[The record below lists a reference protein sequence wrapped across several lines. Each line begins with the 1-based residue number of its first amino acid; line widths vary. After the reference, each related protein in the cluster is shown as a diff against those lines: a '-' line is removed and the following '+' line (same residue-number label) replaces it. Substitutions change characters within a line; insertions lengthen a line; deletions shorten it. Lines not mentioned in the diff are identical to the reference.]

1 MLRLLATSFVSDT
14 DHLPLPADKPA
25 KWNQFDPLARR
36 CYHAA
41 FALFSRLPAACVDRV
56 RTATVLLAPE
66 GSDAT
71 NNAYFADYLEN
82 GRELGSGLL
91 FRYTLPSCAPAEV
104 AIAFGLQG
112 PLFAERAPVSELPT
126 VLPWLDAMATVESLD
141 AVLLLVAE
149 DGRVTGLL
157 FRNEAE
163 KDGTHLQ
170 TWDAWQLP
178 RVAAVVPCYNHSQ
191 TLPAIIND
199 LYCRVPLVVVVDDGS
214 NPPIDRTSLPDSPNV
229 VLLRH
234 ASNQGKGAALLTA
247 FAYLHREGYAWAV
260 TLDADGQHAASD
272 WAAFYQAIASVPSPA
287 LWIGCREFGE
297 NVPSSSRF
305 GRAFSNFWVRLETG
319 VSLHDT
325 QSGFRAYPLCFA
337 EELRQA
343 CATRRYD
350 FEIESLVFLS
360 QGGVP
365 VRELPV
371 SVFYE
376 PPEKRVSHFDK
387 FRDNARLS
395 RLHTRLIFRRLL
407 PFRSKRL
414 VEEKRDPDALT
425 IRDWLFHP
433 LRVIRRLVTD
443 HVTPLELAFSTFLG
457 IFLGALPIFGAHIVV
472 IAYVTARFRM
482 NQAVALSA
490 QGLCTPPFLP
500 VLCVELGHLLLR
512 GKWLTDLA
520 WATHPQAYLSRYGEW
535 WIGSLVA
542 GPILAISLSLLVY
555 AIATA
560 FRTKKRREHG

>member
-41 FALFSRLPAACVDRV
+41 FAIFSRLPAECVDRI

-71 NNAYFADYLEN
+71 NDAYFADYLEN

-112 PLFAERAPVSELPT
+112 PLFAERAPVSELPSI
-126 VLPWLDAMATVESLD
+126 LPWLDAMATVESLD

-149 DGRVTGLL
+149 DVRVTGLF

-163 KDGTHLQ
+163 KDDSHRQ
-170 TWDAWQLP
+170 TFDTWQLP
-178 RVAAVVPCYNHSQ
+178 RIAAVVPSYNHSR
-191 TLPAIIND
+191 TLPAIVTD

-214 NPPIDRTSLPDSPNV
+214 NPSIDRASLPDPPHV

-234 ASNQGKGAALLTA
+234 STNEGKGAALLTA
-247 FAYLHREGYAWAV
+247 FTYLHREGYAWAV
-260 TLDADGQHAASD
+260 TLDSDGQHAASD
-272 WAAFYQAIASVPSPA
+272 WGSFYQAVASDASPA
-287 LWIGCREFGE
+287 VWIGCRRFGD
-297 NVPSSSRF
+297 NVPVSSRF

-319 VSLHDT
+319 VPLRDT
-325 QSGFRAYPLCFA
+325 QSGFRAYPLAFT
-337 EELRQA
+337 EELRQH

-350 FEIESLVFLS
+350 FEIESLVFLMQS
-360 QGGVP
+360 GVP
-365 VRELPV
+365 VHELSV

-376 PPEKRVSHFDK
+376 SPEKRVSHFDK

-395 RLHTRLIFRRLL
+395 WLHTRLVFCRLL
-407 PFRSKRL
+407 PFRRKQL
-414 VEEKRDPDALT
+414 VDERRDPDALT
-425 IRDWLFHP
+425 VRDWLFHP

-443 HVTPLELAFSTFLG
+443 HASPFELAFSTFLG
-457 IFLGALPIFGAHIVV
+457 IFLGALPIFGAHIAV

-490 QGLCTPPFLP
+490 QGLCTPPFVP
-500 VLCVELGHLLLR
+500 ALCVELGHLLLR
-512 GKWLTDLA
+512 GNWLTDLA
-520 WATHPQAYLSRYGEW
+520 WMRQPTAYLSRYGEW

-542 GPILAISLSLLVY
+542 GPVLASALSLLVY
-555 AIATA
+555 ALANVYHA
-560 FRTKKRREHG
+560 RKRRDRE